1 MIRNTIFAAAA
12 ALTLM
17 SGAAMAQTAT
27 QADVGSFVR
36 DSSGQAI
43 GSLDA
48 IQNGQ
53 ATVHLGFFNTPGNHV
68 VTVPLSQLA
77 DNGGRLVLN
86 SVPTAAVASSW

>member
-17 SGAAMAQTAT
+17 SGAAMAQTIA

-36 DSSGQAI
+36 DGSGQAI

-53 ATVHLGFFNTPGNHV
+53 AIVHLGFFNTPGNHL

-86 SVPTAAVASSW
+86 TVPGAAMASSW

>member
-17 SGAAMAQTAT
+17 SGAAMAQTIT

-36 DSSGQAI
+36 DANGMAI

-48 IQNGQ
+48 IHGDQ
-53 ATVHLGFFNTPGNHV
+53 ATVHLGFFNTEGNHL
-68 VTVPLSQLA
+68 VTIPLNQLA
-77 DNGGRLVLN
+77 DQGGRLVLN
-86 SVPTAAVASSW
+86 NVPAAAVASNW

>member
-17 SGAAMAQTAT
+17 SGAAMAQTIT

-43 GSLDA
+43 GSLQA
-48 IQNGQ
+48 IHNGQ
-53 ATVHLGFFNTPGNHV
+53 AIVHLGFFNTPGNRL
-68 VTVPLSQLA
+68 VTLPLSQLA

-86 SVPTAAVASSW
+86 SVPAASVASNW